1 MECGRWP
8 GEVWVRGVREN
19 KVAVAPWV
27 GSCWR
32 VSPLTPLVGWGGGGG
47 SGPLTQLDVADGT
60 PQVLFG
66 HGLADHHQQVELAV

>member
-8 GEVWVRGVREN
+8 AEAWVRGVREN

-32 VSPLTPLVGWGGGGG
+32 VFPLTPLGGG

-66 HGLADHHQQVELAV
+66 HRLADHHQQVELAV